1 MSKLPECDR
10 CQFNAH
16 SEYLVC
22 AIHPSG
28 IQGDRCPDFLLDPEF
43 TEMWSP
49 IGFMFIDRQLFRKPI
64 VYNQNFEPE
73 LTRSQQ
79 VQILET
85 HPLFTGV
92 CPECGTSYP
101 QNMERTH

>member
-16 SEYLVC
+16 SVYLVC

-28 IQGDRCPDFLLDPEF
+28 IQGGGTHTEGNRCPDFLLDPEF
-43 TEMWSP
+43 KEMWSP
-49 IGFMFIDRQLFRKPI
+49 IGFRLIDSQLVRKPI
-64 VYNQNFEPE
+64 VYSQDFEPR

-79 VQILET
+79 
-85 HPLFTGV
+85 
-92 CPECGTSYP
+92 
-101 QNMERTH
+101 